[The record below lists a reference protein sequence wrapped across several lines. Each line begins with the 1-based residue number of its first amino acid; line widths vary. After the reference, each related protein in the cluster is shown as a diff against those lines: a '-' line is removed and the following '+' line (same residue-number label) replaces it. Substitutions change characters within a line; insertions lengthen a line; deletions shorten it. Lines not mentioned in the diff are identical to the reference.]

1 MIESIDKQLMGYN
14 VVKNLMIEMNS
25 FTLRYDL
32 TLILAESEQLFA
44 KELTVKFED
53 ISQLNLANFGG
64 GLMQFTHLQI
74 TKLNDGL
81 ERQKYEIA
89 ELEEEKIGFRCF
101 KCYIEK

>member
-1 MIESIDKQLMGYN
+1 MKELNDTLIDFN
-14 VVKNLMIEMNS
+14 VVKNLTVEINPFILS
-25 FTLRYDL
+25 YNL
-32 TLILAESEQLFA
+32 TMILAESEQLFA

-64 GLMQFTHLQI
+64 GLTQFMHLHI

-89 ELEEEKIGFRCF
+89 ELEDKKIGFRCF
-101 KCYIEK
+101 KFEVEI

>member
-1 MIESIDKQLMGYN
+1 MIESINKQLIGFN
-14 VVKNLMIEMNS
+14 VVKNLTIEINP
-25 FTLRYDL
+25 FTLSYDL

-64 GLMQFTHLQI
+64 GLMHFIHLHI

-81 ERQKYEIA
+81 ERQHYEIT
-89 ELEEEKIGFRCF
+89 ELEDELIDFRCF
-101 KCYIEK
+101 KFYMEK